1 MKEKS
6 LNSHLKPTLQESL
19 WRRLLLLDQ
28 LVHVFWDLF
37 VRHLRIDL
45 RAGYGRVPHHLGNAL
60 YRYACAERQRP
71 ERVTR
76 HVERESLS
84 DATRQPHSAQFVVH
98 RTAATAARKDKAV
111 TFLFH
116 RLFLLASAKDR
127 LRDRM

>member
-45 RAGYGRVPHHLGNAL
+45 RAGDGRVPHHLGDAL
-60 YRYACAERQRP
+60 YRDTSTEWQGS
-71 ERVTR
+71 ERVTS
-76 HVERESLS
+76 HVERQALS
-84 DATRQPHSAQFVVH
+84 DTTCQTHSAQFVVH
-98 RTAATAARKDKAV
+98 RATAAIVWKDKVVA
-111 TFLFH
+111 FFFH
-116 RLFLLASAKDR
+116 CLILSASAKDLFR
-127 LRDRM
+127 YRM